1 MPIYRPK
8 SVNNILAALTVTTLT
23 IAGLALF
30 NDRLWV
36 KSDTVG
42 NIVQV
47 GNASDSSRFLEVSA
61 TTTTVGPW
69 LRVRDGLTPTQN
81 MFEVSNSTNA
91 KQYFTVSSTATTVM
105 GHSGLVSFL
114 VGSSTDNGSSLTIR
128 GNNAYLSSES
138 GKALVFAAPGTNIM
152 YFSVGGAN
160 RLILDSSGNAV
171 MGGHTAATARFT
183 ISQNNATGNLFEIN
197 NANNIGVYSSKYF
210 YVNTT
215 STNVIGA
222 LVVNGNVRTSNT
234 NFVMSSTQ
242 TSVVLLPGAA
252 AERTVQLPSCT
263 ATEVGRTV
271 FIKNTKPAADG
282 FSVTVDVLNG
292 SGDRIDDVLFGTGG
306 VTLNEMDASNAQ
318 TSGAVFRC
326 ESSGRW
332 YAF

>member
-61 TTTTVGPW
+61 TATTVGPW

-138 GKALVFAAPGTNIM
+138 GKALVLAAPGTNIL

-160 RLILDSSGNAV
+160 RLIADSSGNV
-171 MGGHTAATARFT
+171 VVGGHTAATARFT
-183 ISQNNATGNLFEIN
+183 VSQNSATTNLFEVN
-197 NANNIGVYSSKYF
+197 NANTNGVYTTKYF
-210 YVNTT
+210 TVSST
-215 STNVIGA
+215 STKVANAFHVEVLETTNTSITVAATNTVIILRGSVA
-222 LVVNGNVRTSNT
+222 RTVT
-234 NFVMSSTQ
+234 
-242 TSVVLLPGAA
+242 LPACAA
-252 AERTVQLPSCT
+252 AD
-263 ATEVGRTV
+263 VGRKLLIDDGAQNANVANITV
-271 FIKNTKPAADG
+271 NRAGSD
-282 FSVTVDVLNG
+282 TVDGGTSKTINTAGG
-292 SGDRIDDVLFGTGG
+292 SLQLVCAAAT
-306 VTLNEMDASNAQ
+306 
-318 TSGAVFRC
+318 
-326 ESSGRW
+326 RW
-332 YAF
+332 FSL